1 MGCAHETAE
10 IIGENMKKKHNFHL
24 KNQHIF
30 VIFTI
35 VCVSLLAATFS
46 SDISVQPL
54 KDGAGYIVIPFEK
67 GINTIGNWINDFGN
81 NFKDVRKLAEENSRL
96 HDEVESLKEQ
106 NVQLARGQKEL
117 ERLEKLYKVD
127 EDYNQYPKVL
137 AQVIAKEPG
146 NWYSTFTINKVRKD
160 GIKKDMNVL
169 ADGGL
174 VGLVIETGPRWATV
188 RTIIDDS
195 SNVSAMTLADSNTC
209 IVSGS
214 LELIDSG
221 KMQFSQ
227 LRDDK
232 GSVTAGENIITSHIS
247 DKYLNGILI
256 GTISSITRDA
266 NNLTSTGYLVP
277 AVDFRNLQE
286 VLVITTL
293 KEQAKENDN
302 EK

>member
-1 MGCAHETAE
+1 
-10 IIGENMKKKHNFHL
+10 MKKKHHFHL

-35 VCVSLLAATFS
+35 VCISLLAATFS
-46 SDISVQPL
+46 SDISMQPF
-54 KDGAGYIVIPFEK
+54 KDGAGYMVVPFEK
-67 GINTIGNWINDFGN
+67 GLSTIGNWINDFGN
-81 NFKDVRKLAEENSRL
+81 NFKDVRELAEENARL

-106 NVQLARGQKEL
+106 NVQLAKDQKEL
-117 ERLEKLYKVD
+117 ERLEKLYKID
-127 EDYNQYPKVL
+127 EDYNQYDKVL

-146 NWYSTFTINKVRKD
+146 NWYSSFTINKGRKD
-160 GIKKDMNVL
+160 GIRKNMNVL

-174 VGLVIETGPRWATV
+174 VGLVTETGPGWSTV

-195 SNVSAMTLADSNTC
+195 SNVSAMTLSDSNTC

-214 LELIDSG
+214 LELMDSG
-221 KMQFSQ
+221 KMLFSQ

-232 GSVTAGENIITSHIS
+232 GSAIAGENIVTSHIS
-247 DKYLNGILI
+247 DKYLAGILI

-277 AVDFRNLQE
+277 AVDFSNLQE

>member
-1 MGCAHETAE
+1 
-10 IIGENMKKKHNFHL
+10 MKKKHHFHL

-35 VCVSLLAATFS
+35 VCISLLAATFS
-46 SDISVQPL
+46 SDISMQPF
-54 KDGAGYIVIPFEK
+54 KDGAGYMVVPFEK
-67 GINTIGNWINDFGN
+67 GLSTIGNWINDFGN
-81 NFKDVRKLAEENSRL
+81 NFKDVRELAEENARL

-106 NVQLARGQKEL
+106 NVQLAKGQKEL
-117 ERLEKLYKVD
+117 ERLEKLYKID
-127 EDYNQYPKVL
+127 EDYNQYDKVL

-146 NWYSTFTINKVRKD
+146 NWYSSFTINKGRKD
-160 GIKKDMNVL
+160 GIRKNMNVL

-174 VGLVIETGPRWATV
+174 VGLVTETGPGWSTV

-195 SNVSAMTLADSNTC
+195 SNVSAMTLSDSNTC

-214 LELIDSG
+214 LELMDSG
-221 KMQFSQ
+221 KMLFSQ

-232 GSVTAGENIITSHIS
+232 GSAIAGENIVTSHIS
-247 DKYLNGILI
+247 DKYLAGILI

-277 AVDFRNLQE
+277 AVDFSNLQE

>member
-1 MGCAHETAE
+1 
-10 IIGENMKKKHNFHL
+10 MKKKHNFHL

-35 VCVSLLAATFS
+35 VCISLLAATFS

-67 GINTIGNWINDFGN
+67 GINTIGSWINDFGN
-81 NFKDVRKLAEENSRL
+81 NFKDVRELAEENARL
-96 HDEVESLKEQ
+96 HDEVEVLKEQ
-106 NVQLARGQKEL
+106 NIQLARGQEEL
-117 ERLEKLYKVD
+117 KRLEKLYEVD
-127 EDYNQYPKVL
+127 EDYNQYDKIL
-137 AQVIAKEPG
+137 ARVIAKEPG
-146 NWYSTFTINKVRKD
+146 NWYSTFTINKGRDD
-160 GIKKDMNVL
+160 GIQKDMNVL

-174 VGLVIETGPRWATV
+174 VGLVTETGPGWATV

-195 SNVSAMTLADSNTC
+195 SNVSGMTLSDSNTC

-214 LELIDSG
+214 LELMDSG
-221 KMQFSQ
+221 KLRFSQ

-247 DKYLNGILI
+247 DKYLEGILI

-277 AVDFRNLQE
+277 AADFRNLHE

-293 KEQAKENDN
+293 KEQAKENDHA
-302 EK
+302 K

>member
-1 MGCAHETAE
+1 
-10 IIGENMKKKHNFHL
+10 MKKKHNFHL

-35 VCVSLLAATFS
+35 VCISLLAATFS

-67 GINTIGNWINDFGN
+67 GINTIGSWINDFGS
-81 NFKDVRKLAEENSRL
+81 NFKDVRELAEENARL
-96 HDEVESLKEQ
+96 HDEVEVLKEQ
-106 NVQLARGQKEL
+106 NIQLARGQEEL
-117 ERLEKLYKVD
+117 ERLEKLYEVD
-127 EDYNQYPKVL
+127 EDYNQYDKIL
-137 AQVIAKEPG
+137 ARVIAKEPG
-146 NWYSTFTINKVRKD
+146 NWYSTFTINKGRDD
-160 GIKKDMNVL
+160 GIQKDMNVL

-174 VGLVIETGPRWATV
+174 VGLVTETGPGWATV

-195 SNVSAMTLADSNTC
+195 SNVSGMTLSDSNTC

-214 LELIDSG
+214 LELMDSG
-221 KMQFSQ
+221 KLRFSQ

-247 DKYLNGILI
+247 DKYLEGILI

-277 AVDFRNLQE
+277 AADFRNLHE

-293 KEQAKENDN
+293 KEQAKENDHA
-302 EK
+302 K

>member
-1 MGCAHETAE
+1 
-10 IIGENMKKKHNFHL
+10 MKKKHNFHL

-35 VCVSLLAATFS
+35 VCISLLAATFS

-67 GINTIGNWINDFGN
+67 GINTIGSWINDFGN
-81 NFKDVRKLAEENSRL
+81 NFKDVRELAEENARL
-96 HDEVESLKEQ
+96 HDEVEVLKEQ
-106 NVQLARGQKEL
+106 NIQLARGQEEL
-117 ERLEKLYKVD
+117 ERLEKLYEVD
-127 EDYNQYPKVL
+127 EDYNQYDKIL
-137 AQVIAKEPG
+137 ARVIAKEPG
-146 NWYSTFTINKVRKD
+146 NWYSTFTINKGRDD
-160 GIKKDMNVL
+160 GIQKDMNVL

-174 VGLVIETGPRWATV
+174 VGLVTETGPGWATV

-195 SNVSAMTLADSNTC
+195 SNVSGMTLSDSNTC

-214 LELIDSG
+214 LELMDSG
-221 KMQFSQ
+221 KLRFSQ

-247 DKYLNGILI
+247 DKYLEGILI

-277 AVDFRNLQE
+277 AADFRNLHE

-293 KEQAKENDN
+293 KEQAKENDHA
-302 EK
+302 K

>member
-1 MGCAHETAE
+1 
-10 IIGENMKKKHNFHL
+10 MKKKHHFHL

-35 VCVSLLAATFS
+35 VCISLLAATFS
-46 SDISVQPL
+46 SDISMQPV
-54 KDGAGYIVIPFEK
+54 KEGAGYMVVPFEK
-67 GINTIGNWINDFGN
+67 GLSTIGNWINDFGN
-81 NFKDVRKLAEENSRL
+81 NFKDVRELAEENARL

-106 NVQLARGQKEL
+106 NVQLAKGQKEL
-117 ERLEKLYKVD
+117 ERLEKLYKID
-127 EDYNQYPKVL
+127 EDYNQYDKVL

-146 NWYSTFTINKVRKD
+146 NWYSSFTINKGRKD
-160 GIKKDMNVL
+160 GIRKNMNVL

-174 VGLVIETGPRWATV
+174 VGLVTETGPGWSTV

-195 SNVSAMTLADSNTC
+195 SNVSAMTLSDSNTC

-214 LELIDSG
+214 LELMDSG
-221 KMQFSQ
+221 KMLFSQ

-232 GSVTAGENIITSHIS
+232 GSAIAGENIVTSHIS
-247 DKYLNGILI
+247 DKYLAGILI

-277 AVDFRNLQE
+277 AVDFSNLQE

>member
-1 MGCAHETAE
+1 
-10 IIGENMKKKHNFHL
+10 MKKKHNFHL

-35 VCVSLLAATFS
+35 VCISLLAATFS

-67 GINTIGNWINDFGN
+67 GINTIGSWINDFGS
-81 NFKDVRKLAEENSRL
+81 NFKDVRELAEENARL
-96 HDEVESLKEQ
+96 HDEVEVLKEQ
-106 NVQLARGQKEL
+106 NIQLARGQEEL
-117 ERLEKLYKVD
+117 KRLEKLYEVD
-127 EDYNQYPKVL
+127 EDYNQYDKIL
-137 AQVIAKEPG
+137 ARVIAKEPG
-146 NWYSTFTINKVRKD
+146 NWYSTFTINKGRDD
-160 GIKKDMNVL
+160 GIQKDMNVL

-174 VGLVIETGPRWATV
+174 VGLVTETGPGWATV

-195 SNVSAMTLADSNTC
+195 SNVSGMTLSDSNTC

-214 LELIDSG
+214 LELMDSG
-221 KMQFSQ
+221 KLRFSQ

-247 DKYLNGILI
+247 DKYLEGILI

-277 AVDFRNLQE
+277 AADFRNLHE

-293 KEQAKENDN
+293 KEQAKENDHA
-302 EK
+302 K